1 MSPVIVKVL
10 EPIGFENSFWIDEL
24 RKEFPIE
31 IEYIDTRGFSDE
43 KLLEFVKEATALI
56 LSNRPLS
63 RKVLSSCS
71 NLKFISV
78 AFTGI
83 DHVDAKEIATKN
95 IIIKNAAGYAT
106 HAVAELT
113 IGLALQLYR
122 KIKESSESITQEN
135 ANQFPLGKELFGKT
149 VGIIGG
155 GSIGNEVA
163 RLFEAFGCITL
174 KYRRGSSSLEKILKI
189 ADILSLHLP
198 LSSETRHFI
207 NKERLSLMKPSA
219 ILINTARGPIIDQEA
234 LCFSLTSN
242 ELAGA
247 ALDVFDIEPP
257 LPSEHPLLKA
267 SNVLLLTP
275 HIGYRTEEAALK
287 KASIAI
293 SNLRQ
298 WLQTKLLE
306 TQDLQ

>member
-1 MSPVIVKVL
+1 MSPIIVKVL
-10 EPIGFENSFWIDEL
+10 EPIGFENSSWIDEL
-24 RKEFPIE
+24 RRKFPIQ
-31 IEYIDTRGFSDE
+31 IEQIDTRGFSDE
-43 KLLEFVKEATALI
+43 KLIKIVKEATALI

-63 RKVLSSCS
+63 QKVLSSCL

-83 DHVDAKEIATKN
+83 DHVDAKEVATKN
-95 IIIKNAAGYAT
+95 IIVKNAAGYAT

-122 KIKESSESITQEN
+122 QIKESSENITQEN
-135 ANQFPLGKELFGKT
+135 SNQFPLGKELFGKN

-163 RLFEAFGCITL
+163 RLFEAFGCITS
-174 KYRRGSSSLEKILKI
+174 KYTRGSSSLEKILKT

-198 LSSETRHFI
+198 LSSETRYFI
-207 NKERLSLMKPSA
+207 NKERLSLIKPTA
-219 ILINTARGPIIDQEA
+219 ILINTARGLIIDQEA
-234 LCFSLTSN
+234 LCLALTN
-242 ELAGA
+242 KQLAGA

-267 SNVLLLTP
+267 PNVLLTP

-287 KASIAI
+287 KATIAL
-293 SNLRQ
+293 SNLQ
-298 WLQTKLLE
+298 EWLQTKLPE
-306 TQDLQ
+306 THE